1 MNIIFF
7 ILLGIIYFFLAN
19 AIEVAIIKQLFFLI
33 GLTLV
38 SIGIIRYIKERYI
51 ESQNYAEMKEA
62 SEEEMKAIPHTQC
75 LLSQDALKGLL
86 LNEHTNMLIFAQREE
101 LEEEL
106 KIIEIPFSKIYEVAM
121 MEDEMFVL
129 RTKNYLMSGSLLGEE
144 ENVAEE
150 EEEEVEEDDTVSQL
164 SLKFVVDH
172 LSEPILEYMFMDQGE
187 HPIARDEEE
196 YEEAMELCEKWFQK
210 ISVIIKRHELERVP
224 IRHWQ

>member
-1 MNIIFF
+1 MKIIFF
-7 ILLGIIYFFLAN
+7 ILLGIIYLFLAN
-19 AIEVAIIKQLFFLI
+19 AIELAIIKQLFFLI
-33 GLTLV
+33 GLALV
-38 SIGIIRYIKERYI
+38 SIGIIRYIKERYV
-51 ESQNYAEMKEA
+51 ESQKYAQMKEA

-75 LLSQDALKGLL
+75 LLSEDALKGLL

-121 MEDEMFVL
+121 MEDEMFVI

-144 ENVAEE
+144 EDLAEE
-150 EEEEVEEDDTVSQL
+150 EEDEDDDTVSQL

-172 LSEPILEYMFMDQGE
+172 LSEPILEYIFMDQGE

>member
-1 MNIIFF
+1 MKIIFF
-7 ILLGIIYFFLAN
+7 ILLGIIYLFIAN
-19 AIEVAIIKQLFFLI
+19 AIELAVIKQLFYLI
-33 GLTLV
+33 GLALV
-38 SIGIIRYIKERYI
+38 SIGIIRYIKERYV
-51 ESQNYAEMKEA
+51 ESQKYAQMKEA

-75 LLSQDALKGLL
+75 LLSEDALKGLL

-101 LEEEL
+101 LEDEL
-106 KIIEIPFSKIYEVAM
+106 KIIEIPFSKIYEIAM

-129 RTKNYLMSGSLLGEE
+129 RTKNYLMSSSLLGEE
-144 ENVAEE
+144 EDLAEE
-150 EEEEVEEDDTVSQL
+150 EEDDEDDTVSQL

-172 LSEPILEYMFMDQGE
+172 LSEPILEYIFMDQGE

>member
-1 MNIIFF
+1 MKIIFF
-7 ILLGIIYFFLAN
+7 ILLGIIYLFLAN
-19 AIEVAIIKQLFFLI
+19 AIELAIIKQLFFLI
-33 GLTLV
+33 GLALV
-38 SIGIIRYIKERYI
+38 SIGIIRYIKERYV
-51 ESQNYAEMKEA
+51 ESQKYAQLKEA

-75 LLSQDALKGLL
+75 LLSEDALKGLL

-144 ENVAEE
+144 EDFAEE
-150 EEEEVEEDDTVSQL
+150 EEEDDTDTVSQL

-172 LSEPILEYMFMDQGE
+172 LSEPILEYIFMDQGE

>member
-1 MNIIFF
+1 MKIIFF
-7 ILLGIIYFFLAN
+7 ILLGIIYLFLAN
-19 AIEVAIIKQLFFLI
+19 AIELAIIKQLFFLI
-33 GLTLV
+33 GLALV
-38 SIGIIRYIKERYI
+38 SIGIIRYIKERYV
-51 ESQNYAEMKEA
+51 ESQKYAQMKEA

-75 LLSQDALKGLL
+75 LLSEDALKGLL

-121 MEDEMFVL
+121 MEDEMFVI

-144 ENVAEE
+144 EDLAEE
-150 EEEEVEEDDTVSQL
+150 EEDEEDDTVSQL

-172 LSEPILEYMFMDQGE
+172 LSEPILEYIFMDQGE

>member
-150 EEEEVEEDDTVSQL
+150 EVEEDDTVSQL

>member
-1 MNIIFF
+1 MKIIFF
-7 ILLGIIYFFLAN
+7 ILLGIIYLFLAN
-19 AIEVAIIKQLFFLI
+19 AIELAIIKQLFFLI
-33 GLTLV
+33 GLALV
-38 SIGIIRYIKERYI
+38 SIGIIRYIKERYV
-51 ESQNYAEMKEA
+51 ESQKYAQMKEA

-75 LLSQDALKGLL
+75 LLSEDALKGLL

-144 ENVAEE
+144 EDLAEE
-150 EEEEVEEDDTVSQL
+150 EEDGEDDTVLQL

-172 LSEPILEYMFMDQGE
+172 LSEPILEYIFMDQGE

>member
-150 EEEEVEEDDTVSQL
+150 EEEVEEDDTVSQL

-210 ISVIIKRHELERVP
+210 ISVIIKRHELERDRKSGV
-224 IRHWQ
+224 

>member
-150 EEEEVEEDDTVSQL
+150 EEEVEEDDTVSQL

>member
-1 MNIIFF
+1 MKIIFF
-7 ILLGIIYFFLAN
+7 ILLGIIYLFLAN
-19 AIEVAIIKQLFFLI
+19 AIELAIIKQLFFFI
-33 GLTLV
+33 GLALV
-38 SIGIIRYIKERYI
+38 SIGIIRYIKERYV
-51 ESQNYAEMKEA
+51 ESQKYAQMREA
-62 SEEEMKAIPHTQC
+62 SEEEIKAIPHTQC
-75 LLSQDALKGLL
+75 LLSEDALKGVL

-121 MEDEMFVL
+121 MEDEMFIL
-129 RTKNYLMSGSLLGEE
+129 RTKNYLMSGSLLGEGE
-144 ENVAEE
+144 DLAEE
-150 EEEEVEEDDTVSQL
+150 EEDEEDDTVSQL

-172 LSEPILEYMFMDQGE
+172 LSEPILEYIFMDQGD

>member
-1 MNIIFF
+1 MKIIFF
-7 ILLGIIYFFLAN
+7 ILLGIIYLFLAN
-19 AIEVAIIKQLFFLI
+19 AIELAIIKQLFFLI
-33 GLTLV
+33 GLALV
-38 SIGIIRYIKERYI
+38 SIGIIRYIKERYV
-51 ESQNYAEMKEA
+51 ESQKYAQMKEA
-62 SEEEMKAIPHTQC
+62 NEEEMKAIPHTQC
-75 LLSQDALKGLL
+75 LLSEDALKGLL
-86 LNEHTNMLIFAQREE
+86 LNEQTNMLIFAQREE

-121 MEDEMFVL
+121 MEDEMFAL
-129 RTKNYLMSGSLLGEE
+129 RTKNYLMSSSLLGEE
-144 ENVAEE
+144 EELAEE
-150 EEEEVEEDDTVSQL
+150 EEDEEEDTVSQL

-172 LSEPILEYMFMDQGE
+172 LSEPILEYIFMDQGE

>member
-1 MNIIFF
+1 MKIIFF
-7 ILLGIIYFFLAN
+7 ILLGIIYLFLAN
-19 AIEVAIIKQLFFLI
+19 AIELAIIKQLFFLI
-33 GLTLV
+33 GLALV
-38 SIGIIRYIKERYI
+38 SIGIIRYIKERYV
-51 ESQNYAEMKEA
+51 ESQKYAQMKEA

-75 LLSQDALKGLL
+75 LLSEDALKGLL

-144 ENVAEE
+144 EDLAEE
-150 EEEEVEEDDTVSQL
+150 EEDEEDDTVSQL

-172 LSEPILEYMFMDQGE
+172 LSEPILEYIFMDQGE

>member
-1 MNIIFF
+1 MKIIFF
-7 ILLGIIYFFLAN
+7 ILLGIIYLFLAN
-19 AIEVAIIKQLFFLI
+19 AIELAIIKQLFFLI
-33 GLTLV
+33 GLALV
-38 SIGIIRYIKERYI
+38 SIGIIRYIKERYV
-51 ESQNYAEMKEA
+51 ESQKYAQMKEA

-75 LLSQDALKGLL
+75 LLSEDALKGLL

-144 ENVAEE
+144 EDLAEE
-150 EEEEVEEDDTVSQL
+150 EEDEDDDTVSQL

-172 LSEPILEYMFMDQGE
+172 LSEPILEYIFMDQGE

>member
-1 MNIIFF
+1 LKIIFF
-7 ILLGIIYFFLAN
+7 ILLGIIYLFLAN
-19 AIEVAIIKQLFFLI
+19 AIELAVIKQLFFLI
-33 GLTLV
+33 GLALV
-38 SIGIIRYIKERYI
+38 SIGIIRYIKERYV
-51 ESQNYAEMKEA
+51 ESQKYAQMKEA
-62 SEEEMKAIPHTQC
+62 SEEEMKAIPHTQR
-75 LLSQDALKGLL
+75 LLSEDALKGLL

-101 LEEEL
+101 LEDEL
-106 KIIEIPFSKIYEVAM
+106 KIIEIPFSKIYEIAM

-129 RTKNYLMSGSLLGEE
+129 RTKNYLMSSSLLGEE
-144 ENVAEE
+144 EDLAEE
-150 EEEEVEEDDTVSQL
+150 EEDDEDDTVSQL

-172 LSEPILEYMFMDQGE
+172 LSEPILEYIFMDQGE

>member
-1 MNIIFF
+1 MKIIFF
-7 ILLGIIYFFLAN
+7 ILLGIIYLFLAN
-19 AIEVAIIKQLFFLI
+19 AIELAIIKQLFFLI
-33 GLTLV
+33 GLALV
-38 SIGIIRYIKERYI
+38 SIGIIRYIKERYV
-51 ESQNYAEMKEA
+51 ESQKYAQMKEA

-75 LLSQDALKGLL
+75 LLSEDALKGLL
-86 LNEHTNMLIFAQREE
+86 LNEQTNMLIFAQREE

-144 ENVAEE
+144 E
-150 EEEEVEEDDTVSQL
+150 EDDTDTVSQL

-172 LSEPILEYMFMDQGE
+172 LSEPILEYIFMDQGE

>member
-150 EEEEVEEDDTVSQL
+150 EEEVEEDDTVSQL

-187 HPIARDEEE
+187 HPIARDEKE

>member
-1 MNIIFF
+1 MKIIFF
-7 ILLGIIYFFLAN
+7 ILLGIIYLFLAN
-19 AIEVAIIKQLFFLI
+19 AIELAIIKQLFFLI
-33 GLTLV
+33 GLALV
-38 SIGIIRYIKERYI
+38 SIGIIRYIKERYV
-51 ESQNYAEMKEA
+51 ESQKYAQMKEA

-75 LLSQDALKGLL
+75 LLSEDALKGLL
-86 LNEHTNMLIFAQREE
+86 LNEQTNMLIFAQREE

-144 ENVAEE
+144 EDFAEE
-150 EEEEVEEDDTVSQL
+150 EEEDDTDTVSQL

-172 LSEPILEYMFMDQGE
+172 LSEPILEYIFMDQGE

>member
-1 MNIIFF
+1 MKIIFF
-7 ILLGIIYFFLAN
+7 ILLGIIYLFLAN
-19 AIEVAIIKQLFFLI
+19 AIELAIIKQLFFLI
-33 GLTLV
+33 GLALV
-38 SIGIIRYIKERYI
+38 SIGIIRYIKERYV
-51 ESQNYAEMKEA
+51 ESQKYAQMKEA
-62 SEEEMKAIPHTQC
+62 SEEEMKAISHTQC
-75 LLSQDALKGLL
+75 LLSEDALNGLL

-121 MEDEMFVL
+121 MEDEMFVI

-144 ENVAEE
+144 EDLAEE
-150 EEEEVEEDDTVSQL
+150 EEDEDDDTVSQL

-172 LSEPILEYMFMDQGE
+172 LSEPILEYIFMDQGE

>member
-1 MNIIFF
+1 MKIIFF
-7 ILLGIIYFFLAN
+7 ILLGIIYLFLAN
-19 AIEVAIIKQLFFLI
+19 AIELAIIQQLFFLI
-33 GLTLV
+33 GLALV
-38 SIGIIRYIKERYI
+38 SIGIIRYIKERYV
-51 ESQNYAEMKEA
+51 ESQKYAQMKEA

-75 LLSQDALKGLL
+75 LLSEDALKGLL
-86 LNEHTNMLIFAQREE
+86 LNEQTNMLIFAQREE

-144 ENVAEE
+144 EDFAEE
-150 EEEEVEEDDTVSQL
+150 EEEDDTDTVSQL

-172 LSEPILEYMFMDQGE
+172 LSEPILEYIFMDQGE

>member
-86 LNEHTNMLIFAQREE
+86 LNEHTNMLIFAHREE

-144 ENVAEE
+144 ENVAE

>member
-1 MNIIFF
+1 LKIIFF
-7 ILLGIIYFFLAN
+7 ILLGIIYLFLAN
-19 AIEVAIIKQLFFLI
+19 AIELAVIKQLFFLI
-33 GLTLV
+33 GLALV
-38 SIGIIRYIKERYI
+38 SIGIIRYIKERYV
-51 ESQNYAEMKEA
+51 ESQKYAQMKEA

-75 LLSQDALKGLL
+75 LLSEDALKGLL

-101 LEEEL
+101 LEDEL
-106 KIIEIPFSKIYEVAM
+106 KIIEIPFTKIYEIAM

-129 RTKNYLMSGSLLGEE
+129 RTKNYLMSSSLLGEE
-144 ENVAEE
+144 EDLAEE
-150 EEEEVEEDDTVSQL
+150 EEDDEDDTVSQL

-172 LSEPILEYMFMDQGE
+172 LSEPILEYIFMDQGE

>member
-1 MNIIFF
+1 MKIIFF
-7 ILLGIIYFFLAN
+7 ILLGIIYLFLAI
-19 AIEVAIIKQLFFLI
+19 AIELAIIKQLFFLI
-33 GLTLV
+33 GLALV
-38 SIGIIRYIKERYI
+38 SIGIIRYIKERYV
-51 ESQNYAEMKEA
+51 ESQKYAQMKEA

-75 LLSQDALKGLL
+75 LLSEDALKGLL
-86 LNEHTNMLIFAQREE
+86 LNEQTNMLIFAQREE

-144 ENVAEE
+144 EDFAEE
-150 EEEEVEEDDTVSQL
+150 EEEDDTDTVSQL

-172 LSEPILEYMFMDQGE
+172 LSEPILEYIFMDQGE

>member
-1 MNIIFF
+1 MKIIFF
-7 ILLGIIYFFLAN
+7 ILLGIIYLFLAN
-19 AIEVAIIKQLFFLI
+19 AIELAIIKQLFFLI
-33 GLTLV
+33 GLALV
-38 SIGIIRYIKERYI
+38 SIGIIRYIKERYV
-51 ESQNYAEMKEA
+51 ESQKYAQMKEA

-75 LLSQDALKGLL
+75 LLSEDALKGLL

-144 ENVAEE
+144 EDLAEE
-150 EEEEVEEDDTVSQL
+150 EEDGDDDTVSQL

-172 LSEPILEYMFMDQGE
+172 LSEPILEYIFMDQGE

>member
-1 MNIIFF
+1 MKIIFF
-7 ILLGIIYFFLAN
+7 ILLGIIYLFLAN
-19 AIEVAIIKQLFFLI
+19 AIELAIIKQLFFLI
-33 GLTLV
+33 GLALV
-38 SIGIIRYIKERYI
+38 SIGIIRYIKERYV
-51 ESQNYAEMKEA
+51 ESQKYAQMKEA

-75 LLSQDALKGLL
+75 LLSEDALKGLL

-144 ENVAEE
+144 EDLAEE
-150 EEEEVEEDDTVSQL
+150 EEDEEDDTVSQL

-172 LSEPILEYMFMDQGE
+172 LSEPILEYIFMDQGE

-196 YEEAMELCEKWFQK
+196 YEEVMELCEKWFQK
-210 ISVIIKRHELERVP
+210 ISIIIKRHELERVP

>member
-1 MNIIFF
+1 MKIIFF
-7 ILLGIIYFFLAN
+7 ILLGIIYLFLAN
-19 AIEVAIIKQLFFLI
+19 AIELAVIKQLFFLI
-33 GLTLV
+33 GLALV
-38 SIGIIRYIKERYI
+38 SIGIIRYIKERYV
-51 ESQNYAEMKEA
+51 ESQKYAQMKEA

-75 LLSQDALKGLL
+75 LLSEDALKGLL

-101 LEEEL
+101 LEDEL
-106 KIIEIPFSKIYEVAM
+106 KIIEIPFTKIYEIAM

-129 RTKNYLMSGSLLGEE
+129 RTKNYLMSSSLLGEE
-144 ENVAEE
+144 EDLAEE
-150 EEEEVEEDDTVSQL
+150 EEDDEDDTVSQL

-172 LSEPILEYMFMDQGE
+172 LSEPILEYIFMDQGE

>member
-75 LLSQDALKGLL
+75 LLSQDTLKGLL

-144 ENVAEE
+144 ENVAE

>member
-1 MNIIFF
+1 MKIIFF
-7 ILLGIIYFFLAN
+7 ILLGIIYLFLAN
-19 AIEVAIIKQLFFLI
+19 AIELAVIKQLFFLI
-33 GLTLV
+33 GLALV
-38 SIGIIRYIKERYI
+38 SIGIIRYIKERYV
-51 ESQNYAEMKEA
+51 ESQNYAHMKEA

-75 LLSQDALKGLL
+75 LLSEDALKGLL

-121 MEDEMFVL
+121 MEDEMFLL

-144 ENVAEE
+144 EDLAEE
-150 EEEEVEEDDTVSQL
+150 EEEDDTVSQL

-172 LSEPILEYMFMDQGE
+172 LSEPILEYIFMDQGE

>member
-1 MNIIFF
+1 MKIIFF
-7 ILLGIIYFFLAN
+7 ILLGIIYLFLAN
-19 AIEVAIIKQLFFLI
+19 AIELAIIKQLFFLI
-33 GLTLV
+33 GLALV
-38 SIGIIRYIKERYI
+38 SIGIIRYIKERYV
-51 ESQNYAEMKEA
+51 ESQKYAQMKEA
-62 SEEEMKAIPHTQC
+62 SEGEMKAIPHTQC
-75 LLSQDALKGLL
+75 LLSEDALKGLL

-144 ENVAEE
+144 EDLAEE
-150 EEEEVEEDDTVSQL
+150 EEDEEDDTVSQL

-172 LSEPILEYMFMDQGE
+172 LSEPILEYIFMDQGE

-196 YEEAMELCEKWFQK
+196 YEEVMELCEKWFQK

>member
-1 MNIIFF
+1 MKIIFF
-7 ILLGIIYFFLAN
+7 ILLGIIYLFLAN
-19 AIEVAIIKQLFFLI
+19 AIELAIIKQLFFLI
-33 GLTLV
+33 GLALV
-38 SIGIIRYIKERYI
+38 SIGIIRYIKERYV
-51 ESQNYAEMKEA
+51 ESQKYAQMKEA

-75 LLSQDALKGLL
+75 LLSEDALKGLL

-144 ENVAEE
+144 EDFAEE
-150 EEEEVEEDDTVSQL
+150 EEEDDTDTVSQL

-172 LSEPILEYMFMDQGE
+172 LSEPILEYIFMDQGE

-224 IRHWQ
+224 IRYWQ